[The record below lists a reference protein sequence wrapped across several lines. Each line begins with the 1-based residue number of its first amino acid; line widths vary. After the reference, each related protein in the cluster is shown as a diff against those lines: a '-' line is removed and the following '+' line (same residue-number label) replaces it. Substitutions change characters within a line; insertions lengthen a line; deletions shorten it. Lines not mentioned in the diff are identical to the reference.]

1 MSPDVQMGLSKSIF
15 FQQLQKYGVSMS
27 EQEKTILS
35 GVFSMTGNVRVK
47 EMMDYEKL
55 DLAFEGVQQQLYDQ
69 GKYKS
74 ALVTCVCL
82 DVLYTKEWERRVF
95 KRLGRY
101 LMTHNV
107 TVYEM
112 FDMIDSDNDQRIT
125 FAQLQ
130 QCLIGF
136 KDLNISEAQFKIF
149 LRRIIPEENRTQDI
163 TQKEFL
169 SRFWSAYTYD
179 DTFNEEEEK
188 ELQK

>member
-69 GKYKS
+69 
-74 ALVTCVCL
+74 

-136 KDLNISEAQFKIF
+136 KDLNISEA
-149 LRRIIPEENRTQDI
+149 
-163 TQKEFL
+163 
-169 SRFWSAYTYD
+169 
-179 DTFNEEEEK
+179 
-188 ELQK
+188 

>member
-1 MSPDVQMGLSKSIF
+1 MS
-15 FQQLQKYGVSMS
+15 
-27 EQEKTILS
+27 
-35 GVFSMTGNVRVK
+35 GNARVK
-47 EMMDYEKL
+47 DMMDYEKL

-69 GKYKS
+69 
-74 ALVTCVCL
+74 

-112 FDMIDSDNDQRIT
+112 FDMIDSDNDQKIT
-125 FAQLQ
+125 FTQLQ
-130 QCLIGF
+130 DCLIRFG
-136 KDLNISEAQFKIF
+136 DLNMTESQFKIF
-149 LRRIIPEENRTQDI
+149 LRRIISEDNQTQDI

-179 DTFNEEEEK
+179 ESFNEREEEE
-188 ELQK
+188 LARQQK